1 MAANTLLAS
10 LRLPKL
16 SSARVD
22 DLLARW
28 RLQVLGCLPRRPR
41 LWLASRHPDLVI
53 AIQGDEVTLFR
64 DVIGERQLIGSISLQ
79 PVSALSA
86 VLQSVNKAAWRQR
99 VLELP
104 DGMVLT
110 RRLLLPA
117 RVRDNL
123 RQILTYELDRLTP
136 FSPSEVFFD
145 ARVLAVM
152 SQGSKIDVE
161 LALCPRDRIAA
172 WIENLQIAGFPLSKL
187 TWSGAWSAANL
198 LPPDARSSHWR
209 LSSLVPWLQVLVILT
224 LVGALLI
231 TPLWQGSVYQ
241 QRVTHALRTVS
252 AEAQEVSSVREALE
266 TARRGSVAV
275 LERKRGHPRMTDL
288 LLELTQLLPDGTWV
302 QTLNYRDGE
311 VDIRGESTQATAL
324 IGLLERGAG
333 ISNVTFRSPVMQ
345 VASSGSDR
353 FHVAF
358 IYQAADQLADQPTD
372 QPTDQR

>member
-1 MAANTLLAS
+1 MASNTLLAS
-10 LRLPKL
+10 VRLPRL
-16 SSARVD
+16 SSARVN
-22 DLLARW
+22 DLLTRW
-28 RLQVLGCLPRRPR
+28 RLQMLGCLPRRPR

-53 AIQGDEVTLFR
+53 AIQGDQAAIFR
-64 DVIGERQLIGSISLQ
+64 DVIGERQLIGSSHLQ
-79 PVSALSA
+79 PVPALSA
-86 VLQSVNKAAWRQR
+86 VLQSVNKAAWRRR

-104 DGMVLT
+104 NGMVLS
-110 RRLLLPA
+110 RRLVLPA
-117 RVRDNL
+117 KVRDNL

-136 FSPSEVFFD
+136 FSPSDVFFD
-145 ARVLAVM
+145 ARVMAVM

-161 LALCPRDRIAA
+161 LALCPRDRVAA
-172 WIENLQIAGFPLSKL
+172 WIDHLQAAGFPLSTL
-187 TWSGAWSAANL
+187 TWSGAWNEANL
-198 LPPDARSSHWR
+198 LPPEARSSHWR
-209 LSSLVPWLQVLVILT
+209 LSSLVPWLQVLVILA

-231 TPLWQGSVYQ
+231 TPLWQDSAYQ
-241 QRVTHALRTVS
+241 QRVTRALRTIS
-252 AEAQEVSSVREALE
+252 AQAQEVSSVREALE

-275 LERKRGHPRMTDL
+275 VERKREHPRMTDL

-324 IGLLERGAG
+324 IGLLERGSG

-358 IYQAADQLADQPTD
+358 NYQTVDQRADLPTD
-372 QPTDQR
+372 ER